1 MLLAELNA
9 SLKAERT
16 EAKRIYQ
23 ADVQGNNG
31 SAKKYPNKYCLG
43 SKLPRIKGNYYRL
56 IEMFGQYVY
65 DRRDLDA
72 ATTRKENAMKAE
84 LHAMRKRIWV
94 YRKFYGT
101 DRTNEDYQQLLDKA
115 DDKFAYYDSGF
126 EEKQAAISDTESN
139 SSSSSDGLEDGL
151 VLIETG
157 NANFD
162 KGQQDGKRAVKKI
175 NKEARKIRRNLEKN
189 KKDIAEIIGPA
200 EHDLNT
206 MAALAPPS
214 YGSRNAHIEQ
224 PVSNGPYTTPRFV
237 WNAKCTDS
245 LIDNLQR
252 AVFALSAS
260 ASMFVCDSYII
271 GGQDAQLVGRVFFP
285 KLPYGQFCGPEDF
298 REPQASTCSLYA
310 TKDCLFVLL
319 GTKTDQRSIHDVVD
333 GIFSKWG
340 GLKDVVALDSVAL
353 EEVERANSSAAPSPA
368 TSSKLWSLKFALFL
382 AAFRGEKW
390 RR

>member
-1 MLLAELNA
+1 
-9 SLKAERT
+9 
-16 EAKRIYQ
+16 
-23 ADVQGNNG
+23 
-31 SAKKYPNKYCLG
+31 
-43 SKLPRIKGNYYRL
+43 
-56 IEMFGQYVY
+56 
-65 DRRDLDA
+65 
-72 ATTRKENAMKAE
+72 
-84 LHAMRKRIWV
+84 
-94 YRKFYGT
+94 
-101 DRTNEDYQQLLDKA
+101 
-115 DDKFAYYDSGF
+115 
-126 EEKQAAISDTESN
+126 
-139 SSSSSDGLEDGL
+139 
-151 VLIETG
+151 
-157 NANFD
+157 
-162 KGQQDGKRAVKKI
+162 
-175 NKEARKIRRNLEKN
+175 
-189 KKDIAEIIGPA
+189 
-200 EHDLNT
+200 

-340 GLKDVVALDSVAL
+340 GAQGRCCAGLGCFGRSRARQFVCGPKPGHLLQAVV
-353 EEVERANSSAAPSPA
+353 
-368 TSSKLWSLKFALFL
+368 T
-382 AAFRGEKW
+382 
-390 RR
+390 

>member
-1 MLLAELNA
+1 
-9 SLKAERT
+9 
-16 EAKRIYQ
+16 
-23 ADVQGNNG
+23 
-31 SAKKYPNKYCLG
+31 
-43 SKLPRIKGNYYRL
+43 
-56 IEMFGQYVY
+56 
-65 DRRDLDA
+65 
-72 ATTRKENAMKAE
+72 
-84 LHAMRKRIWV
+84 
-94 YRKFYGT
+94 
-101 DRTNEDYQQLLDKA
+101 
-115 DDKFAYYDSGF
+115 
-126 EEKQAAISDTESN
+126 
-139 SSSSSDGLEDGL
+139 
-151 VLIETG
+151 
-157 NANFD
+157 
-162 KGQQDGKRAVKKI
+162 
-175 NKEARKIRRNLEKN
+175 
-189 KKDIAEIIGPA
+189 
-200 EHDLNT
+200 

-368 TSSKLWSLKFALFL
+368 TSSKLWSLSTSCGTSVATVSPLPTECLVQGTCATVLSYCEARGL
-382 AAFRGEKW
+382 AASAVFTTVDVLNSDIDSDAKSFCKLQSLPSFLPPSAEKSGDDRTRALNNARAVLRGEAMFCVISAATAASPAG
-390 RR
+390 RTADSGLYL